1 VIRVVIVDDE
11 SIVVEA
17 LAVILSCEE
26 DLEVVGTAGDGAE
39 ALECV
44 ERVGPDVVVMDL
56 KMPGMDGIT
65 ATRHLVAGGRGHPTV
80 LALTTLA
87 TEDLALD
94 AIRAGAAGFCAKA
107 DPPGALAQAIRAVTK
122 GDAVVS
128 PIVLGALL
136 NRLVGPTGPSPA
148 EAGPAKAGPA
158 EVGKVA
164 CTARERDVLVA
175 LSRGENNDEVAARL
189 FISEATVRTHIGHL
203 RTKLGARSRTEL
215 VVRAWERGLNRPAA
229 GPADAR
235 QSP

>member
-1 VIRVVIVDDE
+1 MIRVVIVDDE
-11 SIVVEA
+11 SIVVES
-17 LAVILSCEE
+17 LAMILSCEE

-65 ATRHLVAGGRGHPTV
+65 ATRHLVAGGRDHPTV

-107 DPPGALAQAIRAVTK
+107 DPPGALAQAIRAVAK

-136 NRLVGPTGPSPA
+136 NRLVRPTGPSPA
-148 EAGPAKAGPA
+148 EAGPA
-158 EVGKVA
+158 EVGRGA

-175 LSRGENNDEVAARL
+175 LSRGETNGQVAAGL

-203 RTKLGARSRTEL
+203 RTKLGARNRAEL
-215 VVRAWERGLNRPAA
+215 VVRAWERGLNRPTA
-229 GPADAR
+229 GSAGAGSLEP
-235 QSP
+235 P